1 MTSGSENQCPEDID
15 ARGHAG
21 TVHHDCIEALH
32 ELYHF
37 LDGELTDDK
46 RHHIRRHL
54 EGCPPC
60 FEAFDFEAEIKAYI
74 ADKCRERVPENLRV
88 RIAEAIGHE
97 PPGA

>member
-1 MTSGSENQCPEDID
+1 MSESPEIGD
-15 ARGHAG
+15 HENCSE
-21 TVHHDCIEALH
+21 TLH

-46 RHHIRRHL
+46 RAAIQEHL
-54 EGCPPC
+54 EDCPPC

-74 ADKCRERVPENLRV
+74 ASKCREKSPDSLRA

-97 PPGA
+97 PPA